1 MASPTTRLRPAFFA
15 IYKAISAA
23 ASRFCRASSSFGVSD
38 ATMKQIHDLLEQA
51 DYALYVSIGL
61 GVYLLW
67 LMLTTPLPRRHR

>member
-1 MASPTTRLRPAFFA
+1 MTWLLL
-15 IYKAISAA
+15 
-23 ASRFCRASSSFGVSD
+23 D
-38 ATMKQIHDLLEQA
+38 ARGQLEQA